1 MIRTLAIAFALLLWH
16 VPASAQ
22 DCPQPLKLV
31 VGLAAGGGMDVV
43 ARLLAN
49 SVTSRFNRTIVV
61 ENKTGASGNIAAE
74 FVARAP
80 RDGCTIIIRANEH
93 NVNPLIYTR
102 AGYEPGDFAPVV
114 LLVRGPGVIVA
125 SPNQPFKTLAAMME
139 YARANPGKLSYGSSG
154 IGGGNHIAAESF
166 FRAAKLEIVHV
177 PYKGAALAMQDTI
190 GGNVPLSV
198 GSIASAIPYIESGKV
213 IPLAVL
219 GPKRWPTLPNVPS
232 ISEAGYA
239 DATTV
244 YWMGLLAPTGTPKAA
259 IDKLNQEFRA
269 VIEEA
274 PIKEKLLSLGY
285 ETAGGPPQDFDLLLN
300 DDLRAMR
307 KLVRELNI
315 KVE

>member
-1 MIRTLAIAFALLLWH
+1 MFRMLSFVVALLLCQA
-16 VPASAQ
+16 PALGQECSG
-22 DCPQPLKLV
+22 PLKLV

-49 SVTSRFNRTIVV
+49 SVTTRFSHTIVV

-74 FVARAP
+74 YVARAP

-102 AGYEPGDFAPVV
+102 AGYEPGDFAPIV
-114 LLVRGPGVIVA
+114 LLVRGPSVLVA
-125 SPNQPFKTLAAMME
+125 NPNQPFKTLSAMME
-139 YARANPGKLSYGSSG
+139 YARSNPGKLSYGSSG
-154 IGGGNHIAAESF
+154 IGGGNHLFAETFLKAA
-166 FRAAKLEIVHV
+166 RLDILHV

-190 GGNVPLSV
+190 SGNVPLSM
-198 GSIASAIPYIESGKV
+198 GSVASALPYIESGKV
-213 IPLAVL
+213 IPLAVT

-232 ISEAGYA
+232 VAETGFAN
-239 DATTV
+239 ATTMA
-244 YWMGLLAPTGTPKAA
+244 WMGLFAPAGTSKAA

-269 VIEEA
+269 ALEEA
-274 PIKEKLLSLGY
+274 AIKEKLLTLGY
-285 ETAGGPPQDFDLLLN
+285 EVAGGSPQEFDTFLQ

-307 KLVRELNI
+307 KVVQELNI